1 MSTPT
6 NPAAAGPNSLPDRP
20 AAPRVRLRIWPVLP
34 FLAFMIGAQIALR
47 TISNRT
53 PSLMQFLLFSPVIC
67 TLAIG
72 LWWLFASRAAWRD
85 RILGLVGGGVLAAVA
100 WFLLDPTMRGMV
112 FVFLALP
119 VVAMI
124 ATAAIVVLGRWGSRT
139 ATLATLL
146 IAAVTFG
153 YWDLIRCDGMSGD
166 FQAEMHWR
174 WEKSAEDQFL
184 ATLPAD
190 STAKPASA
198 EPLGKAVWPAFRGPQ
213 RNGTVPGIVLDAA
226 WSTRPP
232 KEVWRH
238 KVGPGWS
245 SFSIAGN
252 RIFTQEQ
259 RGPQEVVVCYDAKTG
274 AERWVHA
281 SPARFA
287 ETMGGVGPRAT
298 PTLAGERLYALGAT
312 GLLDCLDPL
321 TGTVKWERDLKQ
333 DARPTP
339 PTWGFASS
347 PLVVGDKVVV
357 HAGGP
362 NDKGVVAY
370 DTKTGKLCWSAPAG
384 DHSYS
389 SPQLATVAGREV
401 ILMLDNAGLSALDP
415 ASGKPDWT
423 YEWKFNNYRAIQP
436 LIVDPT
442 GVLLGTGMGT
452 GTRRI
457 ELKAAKAGIDIA
469 ERWTSLDMK
478 PDFNDYVAYHG
489 YLYGLDHNI
498 LCCVDLATGKRK
510 WKNGRYGNGQI
521 LLFPDAGQLL
531 VLSEEGDLVL
541 IRANPD
547 KLDEVARQKVLDGK
561 TWNHP
566 ALAGNRIFVRNAEE
580 TACFELPL
588 AGRSSEPPQKRE
600 GGQL

>member
-1 MSTPT
+1 
-6 NPAAAGPNSLPDRP
+6 
-20 AAPRVRLRIWPVLP
+20 
-34 FLAFMIGAQIALR
+34 
-47 TISNRT
+47 
-53 PSLMQFLLFSPVIC
+53 MQFLLFSPVIC

-85 RILGLVGGGVLAAVA
+85 RILGLVGGGALAAVA
-100 WFLLDPTMRGMV
+100 WVLLDPTMRGMV

-124 ATAAIVVLGRWGSRT
+124 ATAAIVVLGRLGSRT

-198 EPLGKAVWPAFRGPQ
+198 EPLGKAVWPEFRGPQ
-213 RNGTVPGIVLDAA
+213 RNGAVPGIVLDAA

-238 KVGPGWS
+238 KIGPGWS

-259 RGPQEVVVCYDAKTG
+259 RGPQEVVVCYDAETG

-321 TGTVKWERDLKQ
+321 TGTVKWERDLKH
-333 DARPTP
+333 DARPNP

-347 PLVVGDKVVV
+347 PLVVGDRVVV

-362 NDKGVVAY
+362 DDKGVVAY

-384 DHSYS
+384 DHR
-389 SPQLATVAGREV
+389 L
-401 ILMLDNAGLSALDP
+401 
-415 ASGKPDWT
+415 
-423 YEWKFNNYRAIQP
+423 
-436 LIVDPT
+436 
-442 GVLLGTGMGT
+442 
-452 GTRRI
+452 
-457 ELKAAKAGIDIA
+457 
-469 ERWTSLDMK
+469 
-478 PDFNDYVAYHG
+478 
-489 YLYGLDHNI
+489 
-498 LCCVDLATGKRK
+498 
-510 WKNGRYGNGQI
+510 
-521 LLFPDAGQLL
+521 
-531 VLSEEGDLVL
+531 
-541 IRANPD
+541 
-547 KLDEVARQKVLDGK
+547 
-561 TWNHP
+561 
-566 ALAGNRIFVRNAEE
+566 
-580 TACFELPL
+580 
-588 AGRSSEPPQKRE
+588 
-600 GGQL
+600 

>member
-1 MSTPT
+1 M
-6 NPAAAGPNSLPDRP
+6 
-20 AAPRVRLRIWPVLP
+20 RLRIWPVLP
-34 FLAFMIGAQIALR
+34 FLVFMIGAQIALR

-53 PSLMQFLLFSPVIC
+53 PALMQFILFGPVIC
-67 TLAIG
+67 VLAIG

-85 RILGLVGGGVLAAVA
+85 RILGLVSFGVLTAAA
-100 WFLLDPTMRGMV
+100 WFLSDPTMHSMV

-119 VVAMI
+119 VVVLI
-124 ATAAIVVLGRWGSRT
+124 ATAALVVLSRVGSRT
-139 ATLATLL
+139 ATLVTLL

-174 WEKSAEDQFL
+174 WNKSAEDQFL

-198 EPLGKAVWPAFRGPQ
+198 EPLGKIVWPAFRGPQ

-232 KEVWRH
+232 KEIWRH

-298 PTLAGERLYALGAT
+298 PTLAGDRLYALGAT

-321 TGTVKWERDLKQ
+321 TGALKWERDLKQ

-339 PTWGFASS
+339 PMWGFASS
-347 PLVVGDKVVV
+347 PLVVGDRVVV

-370 DTKTGKLCWSAPAG
+370 DTQTGKLCWSAPAG

-415 ASGKPDWT
+415 VSGKADWT

-457 ELKAAKAGIDIA
+457 ELKAAKADIEFA

-478 PDFNDYVAYHG
+478 PDFNDYVAYRG

-521 LLFPDAGQLL
+521 LLLPDAGQLL

-541 IRANPD
+541 IRANPE

-566 ALAGNRIFVRNAEE
+566 ALAGNRLYVRNAEE
-580 TACFELPL
+580 AACYELPL
-588 AGRSSEPPQKRE
+588 AGRSSEPPQKRDG